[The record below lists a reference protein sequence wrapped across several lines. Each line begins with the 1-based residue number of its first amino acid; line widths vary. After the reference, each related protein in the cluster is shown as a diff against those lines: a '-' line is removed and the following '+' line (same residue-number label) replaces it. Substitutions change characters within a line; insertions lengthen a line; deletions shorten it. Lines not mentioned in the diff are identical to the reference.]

1 MKYAK
6 SVEEYLRTHDK
17 WQPILEK
24 LRALLLNTEMEET
37 VKWGAPTYTINGKN
51 VVAIGAFKSYAG
63 IWFFQG
69 ALLSDPKN
77 ILINAQ
83 EGKTQA
89 LRQIRFDS
97 AEEVNEN
104 MIKAYV
110 DEAIENQ
117 KAGREIK
124 TPKRKPFTVPVELK
138 EAMEKD
144 LELKEKYEAFS
155 HAHRREYAEYI
166 SQAKRPETRLRRL
179 EKIIPMIKSGSGLN
193 DKYR

>member
-1 MKYAK
+1 M
-6 SVEEYLRTHDK
+6 RMHDK

-24 LRALLLNTEMEET
+24 MRTLLVNTEMEET
-37 VKWGAPTYTINGKN
+37 IKWGAPTYTVNGKN

-89 LRQIRFDS
+89 LRQIRFES
-97 AEEVNEN
+97 AEEVDEN

-110 DEAIENQ
+110 DEAIANQ

-124 TPKRKPFTVPVELK
+124 PAKRKSFSIPEELARAMK
-138 EAMEKD
+138 ED
-144 LELKEKYEAFS
+144 RELKEKYEAFS
-155 HAHRREYAEYI
+155 HSRRREYAEYI
-166 SQAKRPETRLRRL
+166 SEAKRAETRLRRL
-179 EKIIPMIKSGSGLN
+179 KKVIPMIKSQTGLN